1 MRKYAVEFVG
11 TFFLVTTVCGAVLS
25 KADLAPL
32 AIGAVLTAMVFAGGH
47 ISGAHYNP
55 AVTVAVVLRGRLDAR
70 DVLPYMTAQVLGA
83 TAAALISRL
92 VFDVARPAPFQVSG
106 RHLLAAVVV
115 ELIVTF
121 ALAFVVLNVATSSH
135 HPNNSFY
142 GLAIGLTVM
151 AGAITVG
158 PVSGGVFNPAV
169 AVGVSIAGIM
179 SWVMLPAYVF
189 TTLAGGALAAAAFRA
204 LNPSDVAPLSKTA
217 TSPDPGTPEV
227 PVKSRKAMAR
237 SRS

>member
-1 MRKYAVEFVG
+1 MRKYAVEFIG

-25 KADLAPL
+25 KVDLAPL

-55 AVTVAVVLRGRLDAR
+55 AVTVAVFLRGRLAAR
-70 DVLPYMTAQVLGA
+70 DVLPYVAAQLLGA

-92 VFDVARPAPFQVSG
+92 MFDVARPVPSQVSG
-106 RHLLAAVVV
+106 RHLLTAVVA

-142 GLAIGLTVM
+142 GLAIGFTVM
-151 AGAITVG
+151 SGAITVG

-169 AVGVSIAGIM
+169 AVGVSMAGIM
-179 SWVMLPAYVF
+179 PWMMLPTYVVA
-189 TTLAGGALAAAAFRA
+189 TLAGGVLAAAAFRL
-204 LNPSDVAPLSKTA
+204 LNPADVAPLSKTA
-217 TSPDPGTPEV
+217 TSPDPGAPEV
-227 PVKSRKAMAR
+227 PVKSRKAIAR

>member
-1 MRKYAVEFVG
+1 MRKYAVEFIG

-55 AVTVAVVLRGRLDAR
+55 AVTVAVFLRGRLAAR
-70 DVLPYMTAQVLGA
+70 DVLPYMAAQILGA
-83 TAAALISRL
+83 TAAALVARL
-92 VFDVARPAPFQVSG
+92 MFDVTRPSPLKVSG
-106 RHLLAAVVV
+106 HHLLAALLA

-142 GLAIGLTVM
+142 GLAIGFTVM
-151 AGAITVG
+151 SGAITVG
-158 PVSGGVFNPAV
+158 PISGGVFNPAV
-169 AVGVSIAGIM
+169 AVGVSIAGIV
-179 SWVMLPAYVF
+179 SWVMLPAYVVA
-189 TTLAGGALAAAAFRA
+189 TLAGGALAAAAFRA
-204 LNPSDVAPLSKTA
+204 LNPSDIAPLSKTA
-217 TSPDPGTPEV
+217 TTPDPGAPKV
-227 PVKSRKAMAR
+227 PVKSAKAIAR